1 MPIFNVLTSKGGTG
15 NALKSGDRLA
25 TERQSKAEHDKLL
38 DISSLPEYKAIMAM
52 PPGPQ
57 RTMAIEALNAKA
69 QLMEK
74 ANPKYW
80 NDQYPRRNISQ
91 SSSWVGNVQYDP
103 ESKVMNIQLGDKTY
117 SYPNVSPEGAAK
129 FLNSSSL
136 GKFLNN
142 VKPYTGQ
149 GF

>member
-1 MPIFNVLTSKGGTG
+1 MLFNVLTSQGGTG

-25 TERQSKAEHDKLL
+25 TERQTQSEHDKLL
-38 DISSLPEYKAIMAM
+38 DISSLPEYQAVMSM

-57 RTMAIEALNAKA
+57 RDMAIKALNAEA

-74 ANPKYW
+74 EYPKYW
-80 NDQYPRRNISQ
+80 NDEYPRRPISQ

-103 ESKVMNIQLGDKTY
+103 SSRVMNIQLGNKTY
-117 SYPNVSPEGAAK
+117 SYPNVSPEGAAR
-129 FLNSSSL
+129 FLNSDSL
-136 GKFLNN
+136 GRFLNN